1 MIMPSIPTDLFR
13 TLAKAKTDQ
22 QLDRVIETYV
32 IATEITSQLRVR
44 WRAEQRELN
53 PVVNLMDRIPELLV
67 KHRARRVKDGLVERE
82 RSQPNA
88 EAQADEKHRYWE
100 FSVLADLI
108 NKGLERTKVLTKLV
122 VELDWVP
129 VGCHAR
135 LEPGPSDLLGACWL
149 QLAEA
154 ARGLANQNPE
164 QGCEQCGA
172 KFTPRRKS
180 SAGAPVRFCSDKCRM
195 ANAYANRTK

>member
-1 MIMPSIPTDLFR
+1 MITVPTDLFR
-13 TLAKAKTDQ
+13 TLAKSKTDQ
-22 QLDRVIETYV
+22 QLDRVIETYLTAAQSTV
-32 IATEITSQLRVR
+32 QLRVQ

-53 PVVNLMDRIPELLV
+53 AVVNLMDRIPELLV
-67 KHRARRVKDGLVERE
+67 KHRARRLKDGLIERE
-82 RSQPNA
+82 RSEPKA

-100 FSVLADLI
+100 FSVLADMI
-108 NKGLERTKVLTKLV
+108 NRGLERTKVLTKLV
-122 VELDWVP
+122 VEYDWVP

-135 LEPGPSDLLGACWL
+135 LEPSPSDPLGACWL